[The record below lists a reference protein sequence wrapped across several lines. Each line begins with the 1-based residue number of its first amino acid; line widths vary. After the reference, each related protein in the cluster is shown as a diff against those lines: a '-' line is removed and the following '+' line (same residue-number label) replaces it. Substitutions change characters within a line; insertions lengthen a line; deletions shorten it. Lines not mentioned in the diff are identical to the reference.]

1 MSKKKIVIR
10 RAKDLFF
17 FFSFL
22 YNCVQFKKKNLNM
35 INIKKIMYILK
46 KKLCTLNVDA
56 KVQNSC
62 VLSLELTRV
71 QIDSI
76 GS

>member
-1 MSKKKIVIR
+1 MSKKKIDIR

-46 KKLCTLNVDA
+46 KNLCTLNVDA